1 MSKYF
6 DKFENRVNNV
16 TAKFLNEQTTDM
28 YNVRTN
34 LKFAVKT
41 ARNKSK
47 KFSFNEL
54 KSIWF
59 AINTLGTAAAGEL
72 VGVQN
77 LPVLAD
83 WVKISQAELVNDA
96 RGTPSKAD
104 MEKVGVDNRTDYL
117 KKVYGGDA
125 QFAYKEINLYTKTI
139 LNNLDQE
146 TQGRNLGTIDK
157 TKDVGIGFTLQQLE
171 NALAT
176 ADDAGISIVDALS
189 QETGRKLSNADVDAA
204 FDKVDELGG
213 KVFAELN
220 ILTDLAEK
228 KITNLKKEYK
238 NHPEYATTF
247 SEKILSSLSLSDI
260 FKTDSLTIAYVKLR
274 EWATSGNPSWQQ
286 KLVNLIPTIDAI
298 APIVSGLEDKQKQFE
313 LTQAEQALVDAARQ
327 ETDIR
332 NQVRQTAK
340 DKVAR
345 DDAASQETDIR
356 NAIRQAAQDAVDR
369 SKAGEEELANR
380 NFIRAEA
387 KRIAKEK
394 NLAASQETAIRNAI
408 RDEAKN
414 VGASAI
420 AARDQDLYGADDD
433 KPFDPRYDADKDQD
447 FQGPDDDKPFDPR
460 YDADKD
466 QDFLGDPETG
476 PEGGTG
482 SSRSEQSGYQEMA
495 KRAFDRALAN
505 TKGPTKGDGAL
516 ETARRAYDTAIK
528 NTPGPTRGDY
538 GARLEMSRRAFAAAM
553 ASTLDTG
560 RGDGFNETARRAFD
574 TALKTTLDTG
584 RGSGESQI
592 DRRFVDNVKG
602 EMFDWIAVTP
612 NPNRATGFV
621 GIGDDAQSE
630 VAFQQEVHREI
641 VNMFDDE
648 RGADRAEYVNA
659 LVYRLTNDSDLL
671 DPEFRE
677 KAINNLKRTYVKY
690 KAQEDFLSSQDGN
703 DTLYYGFDVND
714 LKSMD
719 MDEKSQSSFDIS
731 GYIFYTL
738 QLLTQVVPNAIQ
750 THSTKQ
756 NVINANK
763 PVRLS
768 KESLDQQAADITT
781 RLSQGEDASKDQIA
795 ARAAAGAEE
804 LANRDEIRDTARQ
817 TAEREQER
825 RRTIADQ
832 LKTFKEIEANTTSN
846 EAAFDAVVDM
856 LDKLISDVEAD
867 VVGTSISSLENLQAV
882 LDDEY
887 TKQAQII
894 SNSITGKEEFEAL
907 DERLYNVIIQKQQ
920 QFVQTIDEVN
930 NTLKDQASGED
941 EDINIDY
948 VLGIDTAKFR
958 ADIDAFSTVKNM
970 PNDFISSATKRIEQ
984 IDSLSDKL
992 QKRYGLYTD
1001 EFMVLYREIHELILS
1016 VWDNIDDIDYDGLV
1030 DLSEDTEELFE
1041 LSQTGDRSSEDQGRV
1056 DRTYAA
1062 TEENLEKIIS
1072 KKALNFAKRVQ
1083 GVRNDVVTKTKI
1095 DKIDIVDGEL
1105 VLTPEAFDE
1114 LYKNKDTVD
1123 DLIEEFEVIQDF
1135 FETLETEG
1143 PEYFTTVQDF
1153 LDTLVKFY
1161 QITDDYKKT
1170 MTGPGG
1176 RQSPD
1181 DAYKFYSQT
1190 LNKIRNPEKAGI
1202 RPRRQSPSLEYRIMN
1217 FWENRAPDGLP
1228 TADRNGNA
1236 SNGARKSQHRT
1247 DIMSQ
1252 TPDETRELLAKRRFW
1267 QILTDNFVDNP
1278 HQDTFIKTTR
1288 QGMRRIDT
1296 EFEKGEINAL
1306 DSARKAIEYLD
1317 KLKDQF
1323 YG

>member
-220 ILTDLAEK
+220 VLTDLAEK

-447 FQGPDDDKPFDPR
+447 F
-460 YDADKD
+460 
-466 QDFLGDPETG
+466 LGDPETG

-641 VNMFDDE
+641 GNMFNDD
-648 RGADRAEYVNA
+648 RGEDRAEYVNA

-719 MDEKSQSSFDIS
+719 MDEKSRSWFDIS

-738 QLLTQVVPNAIQ
+738 RLLTQVVPNAIQ

-920 QFVQTIDEVN
+920 QFVQTINEVN

-1228 TADRNGNA
+1228 TADRNGNT
-1236 SNGARKSQHRT
+1236 NDKARKSQHRA
-1247 DIMSQ
+1247 DIKKQ
-1252 TPDETRELLAKRRFW
+1252 TPEKTQELLAKRRFW

-1278 HQDTFIKTTR
+1278 HKDTFIKTTKE
-1288 QGMRRIDT
+1288 GMRVIDT
-1296 EFEKGEINAL
+1296 QFEKGEIKAL
-1306 DSARKAIEYLD
+1306 DSAGKAIKYLD

>member
-1 MSKYF
+1 
-6 DKFENRVNNV
+6 
-16 TAKFLNEQTTDM
+16 
-28 YNVRTN
+28 
-34 LKFAVKT
+34 
-41 ARNKSK
+41 
-47 KFSFNEL
+47 
-54 KSIWF
+54 
-59 AINTLGTAAAGEL
+59 
-72 VGVQN
+72 
-77 LPVLAD
+77 
-83 WVKISQAELVNDA
+83 
-96 RGTPSKAD
+96 
-104 MEKVGVDNRTDYL
+104 
-117 KKVYGGDA
+117 
-125 QFAYKEINLYTKTI
+125 
-139 LNNLDQE
+139 
-146 TQGRNLGTIDK
+146 
-157 TKDVGIGFTLQQLE
+157 
-171 NALAT
+171 
-176 ADDAGISIVDALS
+176 
-189 QETGRKLSNADVDAA
+189 
-204 FDKVDELGG
+204 
-213 KVFAELN
+213 
-220 ILTDLAEK
+220 
-228 KITNLKKEYK
+228 
-238 NHPEYATTF
+238 
-247 SEKILSSLSLSDI
+247 
-260 FKTDSLTIAYVKLR
+260 
-274 EWATSGNPSWQQ
+274 
-286 KLVNLIPTIDAI
+286 
-298 APIVSGLEDKQKQFE
+298 
-313 LTQAEQALVDAARQ
+313 
-327 ETDIR
+327 
-332 NQVRQTAK
+332 
-340 DKVAR
+340 
-345 DDAASQETDIR
+345 
-356 NAIRQAAQDAVDR
+356 
-369 SKAGEEELANR
+369 
-380 NFIRAEA
+380 
-387 KRIAKEK
+387 
-394 NLAASQETAIRNAI
+394 
-408 RDEAKN
+408 
-414 VGASAI
+414 
-420 AARDQDLYGADDD
+420 
-433 KPFDPRYDADKDQD
+433 
-447 FQGPDDDKPFDPR
+447 
-460 YDADKD
+460 
-466 QDFLGDPETG
+466 
-476 PEGGTG
+476 
-482 SSRSEQSGYQEMA
+482 MA

-602 EMFDWIAVTP
+602 EMLDWIAATP
-612 NPNRATGFV
+612 NPKRVTGFV
-621 GIGDDAQSE
+621 GIGDEAE
-630 VAFQQEVHREI
+630 TRIGAQQEVHREI
-641 VNMFDDE
+641 VNMFDDDE
-648 RGADRAEYVNA
+648 GEDRAEYVNA

-703 DTLYYGFDVND
+703 DTLYYGFDVDD

-719 MDEKSQSSFDIS
+719 IDQKSRSSFDIS

-781 RLSQGEDASKDQIA
+781 RLSQGEGASKDQIA
-795 ARAAAGAEE
+795 ARAAAAAEE
-804 LANRDEIRDTARQ
+804 QANRDEIRGTARQ
-817 TAEREQER
+817 TAKREQER

-887 TKQAQII
+887 TKKAQII
-894 SNSITGKEEFEAL
+894 SNSVTGKEEFEAL

-920 QFVQTIDEVN
+920 QFVQTINEVN

-1181 DAYKFYSQT
+1181 DAYRFYSQT

-1228 TADRNGNA
+1228 TADRNGNT
-1236 SNGARKSQHRT
+1236 NDKARKSQHRA
-1247 DIMSQ
+1247 DIKALPTEKTQ
-1252 TPDETRELLAKRRFW
+1252 ELLAKRRFW

-1278 HQDTFIKTTR
+1278 HKDTFIKTTKE
-1288 QGMRRIDT
+1288 GMRLIDT
-1296 EFEKGEINAL
+1296 QFEKGEIKAL
-1306 DSARKAIEYLD
+1306 DSAGKAIKYLD

>member
-6 DKFENRVNNV
+6 DKFEKRVNNV

-220 ILTDLAEK
+220 VLTDLAEK

-447 FQGPDDDKPFDPR
+447 F
-460 YDADKD
+460 
-466 QDFLGDPETG
+466 LGDPETG

-641 VNMFDDE
+641 GNMFNDD
-648 RGADRAEYVNA
+648 RGEDRAEYVNA
-659 LVYRLTNDSDLL
+659 LVYRLTNDSELL

-719 MDEKSQSSFDIS
+719 ISQKSQSSFDIS

-1228 TADRNGNA
+1228 TADRNGNT
-1236 SNGARKSQHRT
+1236 NDKARKSQHRA
-1247 DIMSQ
+1247 DIKKQ
-1252 TPDETRELLAKRRFW
+1252 TPEKTQELLAKRRFW

-1278 HQDTFIKTTR
+1278 HKDTFIKTTKE
-1288 QGMRRIDT
+1288 GMRVIDT
-1296 EFEKGEINAL
+1296 QFEKGEIKAL
-1306 DSARKAIEYLD
+1306 DSAGKAIKYLD